1 MLNRPRFPGCLVVP
15 WQLQQL
21 PNSPNLPW
29 SSLRATSCPSNLGI
43 VIINQPMVGGEPVE
57 REWNEGRLSRSC
69 LVGFRYCGLWNDKT
83 LETLRQNSLKNEQ
96 FIVTLSSAHYCSLP
110 FEQQLSTRH
119 NQGSAFGCPGPVQLQ
134 SRWKKV
140 LVEEVKWTYLI
151 YIYILYTYICI
162 SAKLKANDEMAV
174 HGPDEFLE
182 SRKRD
187 NIKGPFPEM
196 KLIRKTWGQQEQ
208 NLEVWF

>member
-1 MLNRPRFPGCLVVP
+1 MGHRSRFPNMKHHEGITKSPPENKKKKNNCGAAKSCLVVP

-83 LETLRQNSLKNEQ
+83 LSLFKKRQNSLKNEQ
-96 FIVTLSSAHYCSLP
+96 FIVTLSSALYCCLP

-134 SRWKKV
+134 SRKWIYKYVDDSTVWNNILFNNV
-140 LVEEVKWTYLI
+140 LFHMVRV
-151 YIYILYTYICI
+151 
-162 SAKLKANDEMAV
+162 
-174 HGPDEFLE
+174 
-182 SRKRD
+182 
-187 NIKGPFPEM
+187 
-196 KLIRKTWGQQEQ
+196 
-208 NLEVWF
+208 